1 MIDSTFDSTVT
12 ASSQPSDQPWED
24 LERWNTLQREIKRNT
39 FPNDYT
45 QKWLPIAKNLAL
57 ILGHRSFRFC
67 FLKARLACLTRDTAV
82 IEFESRF
89 KRDHVRD
96 FYMPET
102 RRAIRAA
109 HPWITVIGLK
119 VAPGAAFAGD
129 EIFYTRKDP
138 DQLATTHSTTGIT
151 LS

>member
-1 MIDSTFDSTVT
+1 MIDSIFNPTVT
-12 ASSQPSDQPWED
+12 ASERLRDQPWEV
-24 LERWNTLQREIKRNT
+24 LERWGTLQREIKRNT

-45 QKWLPIAKNLAL
+45 QKWLPICKNLAL
-57 ILGHRSFRFC
+57 ILGHRAFRFS

-96 FYMPET
+96 FYMPEM
-102 RRAIRAA
+102 RRAIRAL

-119 VAPGAAFAGD
+119 VAPRSAFSRD

-138 DQLATTHSTTGIT
+138 DQIANTGAA